1 MRLIQRRT
9 ALVAI
14 AALPIAATYR
24 TASAVEPYGPSDAE
38 ITIVVTDP
46 LALPLACD
54 CVKDYAQ
61 RKYEKLADYMQWKLK
76 KTVRVVWSDS
86 IAIAKKEFGLG
97 SKTLFVGKDS
107 VVRFDTKAM
116 KLDVTPLAQLTDI
129 RGGVH
134 QHGLFL
140 VRKEN
145 PAASL
150 LDLDGYQ
157 VLWGPEKCDEKLSAP
172 KAKLKELEIATTD
185 GGTCD
190 TCSATA
196 LKLMESPKES
206 KVAGVISSYAEKL
219 LEGCGTIEKG
229 SMRVVGTSDEV
240 PFISVYAA
248 GKFTE
253 EERKSV
259 LACLIESRSSKELLA
274 ALESR
279 DGFVRHK
286 SLAER

>member
-1 MRLIQRRT
+1 MRLIRRRT
-9 ALVAI
+9 ALAAI
-14 AALPIAATYR
+14 AALPIAATSR
-24 TASAVEPYGPSDAE
+24 IASAVEPYGPSDAE

-54 CVKDYAQ
+54 CVKGYAQ

-97 SKTLFVGKDS
+97 SKTLFIGKDS

-116 KLDVTPLAQLTDI
+116 KLDVVPLAQLTDV
-129 RGGVH
+129 RGGVN

-140 VRKEN
+140 VHNEN
-145 PAASL
+145 PATSL
-150 LDLDGYQ
+150 LDLEGYR
-157 VLWGPEKCDEKLSAP
+157 VLWGPEKCDEKMSSP
-172 KAKLKELEIATTD
+172 KAKLKELEIGTTD
-185 GGTCD
+185 GETCD
-190 TCSATA
+190 SCSVAA
-196 LKLMESPKES
+196 LKLLENPKES
-206 KVAGVISSYAEKL
+206 KVVGVISSYAERL

-229 SMRVVGTSDEV
+229 SLRVVGASDEV

-259 LACLIESRSSKELLA
+259 LVCLLDSRSSKELLA
-274 ALESR
+274 SLESK

-286 SLAER
+286 SLAIR

>member
-1 MRLIQRRT
+1 
-9 ALVAI
+9 
-14 AALPIAATYR
+14 
-24 TASAVEPYGPSDAE
+24 
-38 ITIVVTDP
+38 
-46 LALPLACD
+46 
-54 CVKDYAQ
+54 
-61 RKYEKLADYMQWKLK
+61 
-76 KTVRVVWSDS
+76 
-86 IAIAKKEFGLG
+86 
-97 SKTLFVGKDS
+97 
-107 VVRFDTKAM
+107 M

-129 RGGVH
+129 RGGVN

-259 LACLIESRSSKELLA
+259 LACLLESRSSKELLA

>member
-1 MRLIQRRT
+1 
-9 ALVAI
+9 
-14 AALPIAATYR
+14 
-24 TASAVEPYGPSDAE
+24 
-38 ITIVVTDP
+38 
-46 LALPLACD
+46 
-54 CVKDYAQ
+54 
-61 RKYEKLADYMQWKLK
+61 
-76 KTVRVVWSDS
+76 
-86 IAIAKKEFGLG
+86 
-97 SKTLFVGKDS
+97 
-107 VVRFDTKAM
+107 
-116 KLDVTPLAQLTDI
+116 
-129 RGGVH
+129 
-134 QHGLFL
+134 
-140 VRKEN
+140 
-145 PAASL
+145 
-150 LDLDGYQ
+150 
-157 VLWGPEKCDEKLSAP
+157 
-172 KAKLKELEIATTD
+172 
-185 GGTCD
+185 
-190 TCSATA
+190 
-196 LKLMESPKES
+196 MESPKES